1 VINLLENKRKWI
13 EIMSEL
19 TDRKALVTGGSRGI
33 GAAVAIAL
41 AEQGA
46 DVAITY
52 LHSSNEAAQV
62 VKQIETTGRQGLAI
76 QADAA
81 DAEAVAAAVDRA
93 ANELGGLDILVNNA
107 GVGAVG
113 LLADVPIA
121 DLDRVLAV
129 NVRAQYVAAQAA
141 AARLP
146 DGGRMIHIGS
156 CIAARNAG
164 PGMTLYAMSKSA
176 LVGLNKGLARDLG
189 ARGITS
195 NVIQPGPID
204 TDMNPAD
211 GPMAPP
217 QRAMLALDWFGTVAD
232 VAAAVVY
239 LAGPG
244 GSYVTGTEL
253 TVDGGH
259 AA

>member
-1 VINLLENKRKWI
+1 MRKWI

-19 TDRKALVTGGSRGI
+19 TDRRALVTGGSRGI

-52 LHSSNEAAQV
+52 LHSTNEAAQV
-62 VKQIETTGRQGLAI
+62 VKQIETAGRHGLAI

-93 ANELGGLDILVNNA
+93 ATELGGLDIVVNNA

-129 NVRAQYVAAQAA
+129 NVRAVYVAAQAA
-141 AARLP
+141 AARLT

-176 LVGLNKGLARDLG
+176 LVGLNKGLARDLD

-195 NVIQPGPID
+195 NVVQPGPID
-204 TDMNPAD
+204 TDLNPAD
-211 GPMAPP
+211 GPMAAP
-217 QRAMLALDWFGTVAD
+217 QRAMLALDRFGTVAD